1 MNNTLAIIV
10 PNRNGGDGLITSLES
25 ILDSVPPATEIW
37 LVDDGSTDDSPRKV
51 RSLFPQVRVLALGQ
65 SHGAAY
71 ARNKGL
77 QSAKCDLLF
86 CIDADVVC
94 QPGCLPKL
102 VENLQMQDVVFPSLV
117 SPEGVLLHPRGEF
130 TRRCCLNS
138 AIFGIRRP
146 ALNRMDELFDETIEI
161 YGEDNDFFLRAY
173 RLGLLIHYVPE
184 AIAVHP
190 TRQLLGERHY
200 YLTVRNAIYVWLKLR
215 HLVSY
220 WMPIDIWIG
229 LFLGAQLLV
238 AILNRGVGTGQR
250 ISELRYI
257 NGSRVSLLHK
267 YGQALIWNL
276 RQRSNTLAK
285 RHAFEVFLK
294 NANPDF

>member
-1 MNNTLAIIV
+1 MDNTLAIIV
-10 PNRNGGDGLITSLES
+10 PNRNGGIGLIKSLES
-25 ILDSVPPATEIW
+25 ILDSVPPAAEIW
-37 LVDDGSTDDSPRKV
+37 LVDDGSSDESPQKV
-51 RSLFPQVRVLALGQ
+51 RSLFPRVRVLALGQ
-65 SHGAAY
+65 SYGAAY

-77 QSAKCDLLF
+77 QSANCDLLF
-86 CIDADVVC
+86 CIDSDVVC
-94 QPGCLPKL
+94 RSGCLPKL
-102 VENLQMQDVVFPSLV
+102 VENLHTHDIVFPRLV
-117 SPEGVLLHPRGEF
+117 SPEGMLLHPRREF

-138 AIFGIRRP
+138 AVFGIRRS

-173 RLGLLIHYVPE
+173 RLGLLIRYVPE
-184 AIAVHP
+184 AVAVHP
-190 TRQLLGERHY
+190 NRRLLGERHY

-229 LFLGAQLLV
+229 LFLGAQFMAAL
-238 AILNRGVGTGQR
+238 LNRGVGNGQ
-250 ISELRYI
+250 EKPGMRYV
-257 NGSRVSLLHK
+257 NGLHLSLLRK
-267 YGQALIWNL
+267 YGQAVIWNV
-276 RQRSNTLAK
+276 RQRSTTLAK